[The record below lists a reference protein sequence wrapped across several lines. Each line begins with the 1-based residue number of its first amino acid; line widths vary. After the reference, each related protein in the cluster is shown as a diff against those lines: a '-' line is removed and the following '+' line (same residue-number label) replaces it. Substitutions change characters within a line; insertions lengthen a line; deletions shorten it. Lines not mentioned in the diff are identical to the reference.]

1 MAFPATYVN
10 AYTLSQAVVGT
21 AVDYDTHTHEVELYT
36 SAFDGASINKTALE
50 GLGSTPWSANKVDY
64 TGASPAGRNT
74 LTTPAIDLIT
84 TPADAMR
91 FRDAGAATSVW
102 TNGTFTADGCGVFNT
117 THASDLLVAAL
128 AFGSG
133 KQVIGGTLTIT
144 WDASN
149 GIFVVTV

>member
-10 AYTLSQAVVGT
+10 AYTLNQAVVGT
-21 AVDYDTHTHEVELYT
+21 AVDYDGDTFEVELYT
-36 SAFDGASINKTALE
+36 SAFDGASINKIAQE
-50 GLGSTPWSANKVDY
+50 GLTAAPWNANKVDY

-74 LTTPAIDLIT
+74 LTTPTVDLIS
-84 TPADAMR
+84 TPANAMR
-91 FRDAGAATSVW
+91 FRDSGAATSVW
-102 TNGTFTADGCGVFNT
+102 TNGTFTADGCGVFDT
-117 THASDLLVAAL
+117 SHASDLLVAAL
-128 AFGSG
+128 AFGSS